1 MTPLDEAYER
11 GMALG
16 LIVGYM
22 VGTLWFIVVL
32 VVVSP

>member
-1 MTPLDEAYER
+1 METTVILAIVAETVA

-22 VGTLWFIVVL
+22 VIVKTMAVL
-32 VVVSP
+32 R